1 MFGRAIRGSSHA
13 GASNRIQELRKTQRP
28 VGAPSL
34 SLRVTYEALF
44 SRYRDLAN
52 ALGEIGRSITATINR
67 TALSRQDLAK
77 SADTFAAWPLVR
89 KSALPPDK
97 LMIPFAH
104 HKIPA
109 ASRSIGQYTN
119 FSRTTLSFDHS

>member
-1 MFGRAIRGSSHA
+1 LLYFSPPDRQQIQRLPVGFPEQPNREFSNALQGKFHKQQGFVPRGSVILGHQRRR
-13 GASNRIQELRKTQRP
+13 SNVHEVPKP
-28 VGAPSL
+28 KYAP
-34 SLRVTYEALF
+34 
-44 SRYRDLAN
+44 
-52 ALGEIGRSITATINR
+52 AT
-67 TALSRQDLAK
+67 
-77 SADTFAAWPLVR
+77 WPLVR

>member
-77 SADTFAAWPLVR
+77 SADTFAGLTGLSAFKPCLCRQNLDIEKFVIRDARWKLVDKAKKTRNFPL
-89 KSALPPDK
+89 
-97 LMIPFAH
+97 
-104 HKIPA
+104 
-109 ASRSIGQYTN
+109 SRLI
-119 FSRTTLSFDHS
+119 